1 MKHATL
7 KISLALAFAAQAAAA
22 SAAPLT
28 TWLTTGATSTEAGAV
43 TFDFGASAA
52 TNNSNAVVTNFA
64 ATSGIATYSGGDLF
78 NFDASLTGISGK
90 AARPVGST
98 GNFWTIGAGETG
110 TVTFSGLGVS
120 YYGFLWGSPDVQNWN
135 DVTFYNGTTVLGHF
149 DGTITT
155 LDNKWPNSIF
165 FNVSTGD
172 GPAIT
177 SIKFTA
183 NAPAFEM
190 DNHAMIAAVP
200 EPETYAM
207 MIAGVALMGG
217 IARRRKQA

>member
-1 MKHATL
+1 MNHATL
-7 KISLALAFAAQAAAA
+7 KISLALAFATQAAVA
-22 SAAPLT
+22 SAASPLT
-28 TWLTTGATSTEAGAV
+28 TWLTNGATSSEAGAV

-52 TNNSNAVVTNFA
+52 TDNTKAVVTGYS
-64 ATSGIATYSGGDLF
+64 ATSGIASYSGGDLF
-78 NFDASLTGISGK
+78 NLSVAGISGK

-110 TVTFSGLGVS
+110 TVTFSGQGVS
-120 YYGFLWGSPDVQNWN
+120 YYGFLWGSPDIANWN
-135 DVTFYNGTTVLGHF
+135 DVTFYNGATVLGHF
-149 DGTITT
+149 DGTVTK
-155 LDNKWPNSIF
+155 LNNAWPNSIF
-165 FNVSTGD
+165 FNVSTGN

-183 NAPAFEM
+183 NQPAFEM

-207 MIAGVALMGG
+207 MVAGLALMGG
-217 IARRRKQA
+217 IARRRKSA